1 MKESKSSDII
11 FVNTVIARGTFNNV
25 VNISFGAF
33 NFTPNEETREVEL
46 DATVACR
53 LRMDIVCAKQLS
65 NALIDLLNSIEKAQ
79 EPAGSEPVKNS
90 GLVKERV
97 KIN

>member
-11 FVNTVIARGTFNNV
+11 FVNTVIGRGALNNV

-33 NFTPNEETREVEL
+33 NFSPNEQSGEIEL
-46 DATVACR
+46 DTTVACR

-65 NALIDLLNSIEKAQ
+65 NALIDLLNTIEKAQ
-79 EPAGSEPVKNS
+79 EPAGSEPVKNN